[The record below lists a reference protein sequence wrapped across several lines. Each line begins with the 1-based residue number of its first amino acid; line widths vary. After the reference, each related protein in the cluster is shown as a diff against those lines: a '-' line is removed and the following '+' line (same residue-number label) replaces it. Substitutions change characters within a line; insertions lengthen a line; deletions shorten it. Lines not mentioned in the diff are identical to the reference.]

1 MSSAQIP
8 SAPFPDP
15 LDSSRRTFP
24 ASIFIGEHG
33 LRAGWRLLLYIAA
46 VVFLVWL
53 SRLLMRPFF
62 GRGLGAETPGKLI
75 VGEIGLLIAAVLPS
89 VVAARLE
96 RRSWSTYGLPLRRS
110 EGGRFATGLLFG
122 FVALCL
128 LMLMIRLFHGVYLG
142 SVSLHGATL
151 VRYAVLWGIAFLVVG
166 IVEEFLFRGYSL
178 YTLAT
183 GIGFWPAAIL
193 LSLLF
198 GGLHRLNPGE
208 TWLGALETA
217 FVAVVFAFSLWRTG
231 TLWFAVG
238 MHASWDWGES
248 FFFGVPDSGQ
258 KAVGTLF
265 NPHFYGSR
273 WINGGTVGPE
283 GSVLVFLVTAAMF
296 VAIHLL
302 YPQRRW
308 HPDPDVL
315 GTPDQHSSGENQYAA

>member
-8 SAPFPDP
+8 SAPLPDP
-15 LDSSRRTFP
+15 LDTLHRRSPSR
-24 ASIFIGEHG
+24 IFVGEHG
-33 LRAGWRLLLYIAA
+33 LRAGWRLLLYIVA
-46 VVFLVWL
+46 VVLLVWL

-89 VVAARLE
+89 LLAARLE
-96 RRSWSTYGLPLRRS
+96 RRSWSSYGLPLRRS
-110 EGGRFATGLLFG
+110 EGGRFATGLLVG
-122 FVALCL
+122 FVALSV
-128 LMLMIRLFHGVYLG
+128 LMLLIRLFHGVSLG

-151 VRYAVLWGIAFLVVG
+151 MRFAVLWGVAFLLVG
-166 IVEEFLFRGYSL
+166 VFEEFFFRGYSL

-183 GIGFWPAAIL
+183 GIGFWPATIL
-193 LSLLF
+193 LCLVF

-208 TWLGALETA
+208 TWLGASETA
-217 FVAVVFAFSLWRTG
+217 LVALAFAFSLWRTG

-273 WINGGTVGPE
+273 WINGGSVGPE
-283 GSVLVFLVTAAMF
+283 GSVLVFLVTAALF

-302 YPQRRW
+302 YPKRQW
-308 HPDPDVL
+308 HPDSDVL
-315 GTPDQHSSGENQYAA
+315 RTPDQHASGENQYAT